1 MSNAKVN
8 AASPVA
14 VDAALQQE
22 LREFD
27 WSGLP
32 TPVPTKNER
41 ELRQM
46 RQHKAILERLV
57 EVQGDIIKGQE
68 QVINCQND
76 ELFDEVR
83 QLNFKVVMQFWM
95 IASVVILLTFL
106 RFV

>member
-1 MSNAKVN
+1 MSNTKVN

-27 WSGLP
+27 WSGLS

-46 RQHKAILERLV
+46 RKHKAILERLV

>member
-1 MSNAKVN
+1 MSNTKVN

-27 WSGLP
+27 WSVLS

-41 ELRQM
+41 E
-46 RQHKAILERLV
+46 
-57 EVQGDIIKGQE
+57 
-68 QVINCQND
+68 
-76 ELFDEVR
+76 
-83 QLNFKVVMQFWM
+83 LNFKVVMQFWM
-95 IASVVILLTFL
+95 IASVVILLAFL